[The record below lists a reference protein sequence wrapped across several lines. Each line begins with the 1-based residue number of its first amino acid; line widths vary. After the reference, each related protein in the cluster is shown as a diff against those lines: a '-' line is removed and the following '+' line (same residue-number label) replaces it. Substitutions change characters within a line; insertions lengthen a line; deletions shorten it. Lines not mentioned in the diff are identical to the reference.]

1 MTMTKPLTGYE
12 KEIAILHAEARLDA
26 ELIEEFKGEA
36 HEYKQAIERV
46 RKIHTPFWLDEP
58 HCSECHSYEVDENY
72 AIYPCPTIRALDG
85 ETDEA

>member
-1 MTMTKPLTGYE
+1 MTMTKPLTGNE

-36 HEYKQAIERV
+36 HKYKQAIERV

-72 AIYPCPTIRALDG
+72 ASYPCPTIRALDG